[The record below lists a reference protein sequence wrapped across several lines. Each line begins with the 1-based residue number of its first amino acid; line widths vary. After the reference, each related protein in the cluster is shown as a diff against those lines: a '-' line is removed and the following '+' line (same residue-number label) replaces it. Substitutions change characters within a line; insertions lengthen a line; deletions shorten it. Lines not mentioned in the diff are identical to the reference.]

1 MTEPKSFI
9 VLQRV
14 KSFTWLVVEETTN
27 APLRSVEEGRCHG
40 VIFPICTE
48 QLGRAEKGERTRQR
62 HVSPSDLTGFGPIVL
77 TKPRKI
83 RFFSSDC

>member
-1 MTEPKSFI
+1 MTGPNGFI
-9 VLQRV
+9 ALQRV
-14 KSFTWLVVEETTN
+14 KNFTWLVVEETTN
-27 APLRSVEEGRCHG
+27 APLRSVEKGRCHG

-48 QLGRAEKGERTRQR
+48 QLGRAEKSERTRQR
-62 HVSPSDLTGFGPIVL
+62 HVSASDLTGFGPIVL